1 MLKKGSTIQVIR
13 ILFLIILLSL
23 TGIGCSTQTGQSGNN
38 QAGTDK
44 ASQDPVKIGLLVPYT
59 GVFTSN
65 GVDITRGV
73 ELYLD
78 EVGWKA
84 GGREIKLI
92 KEDSEMNG
100 QVSLQK
106 TRRLVESEK
115 IDILTG
121 VVSSTVAYAIRDY
134 VVGNKL
140 PFIISNAGARDLTRG
155 DASEYIF
162 RVSFANGQYEYPFA
176 KYLFNE
182 LNIRKVVV
190 MAPDYAAGL
199 EKAEGFMISFK
210 EAGGEVI
217 QEIYPKLGTT
227 DYGPYF
233 AQVKD
238 ADAVFVHFSAA
249 DSIKFVKQYDEYGLK
264 KKLPLFSAGDLV
276 DESSLPGQGDSALGI
291 ISALHYSAAI
301 KTPENEKFVKTYTAK
316 YGEGPNMFAEQ
327 GYVSAQVIVKAL
339 DATSGNTLDKAK
351 LLEAIRNVQ
360 FDAPRGPFKFDKKT
374 QNVIFNTYI
383 RKTEKIDGK
392 LVNSVIKTIPNIADY
407 WTGKK

>member
-1 MLKKGSTIQVIR
+1 MRKKSKVFQIVSS
-13 ILFLIILLSL
+13 LFLIILLGFS
-23 TGIGCSTQTGQSGNN
+23 GIGCSTQTN
-38 QAGTDK
+38 TDPIK
-44 ASQDPVKIGLLVPYT
+44 LGLLVPYT

-65 GVDITRGV
+65 GVDITRGA

-84 GGREIKLI
+84 GGRDIKLF

-106 TRRLVESEK
+106 ARRLVESEK

-140 PFIISNAGARDLTRG
+140 PFIVSNAGARDLTRG
-155 DASEYIF
+155 DANEYIF
-162 RVSFANGQYEYPFA
+162 RVSFANGQYEYPMA
-176 KYLFNE
+176 KYVYDKM
-182 LNIRKVVV
+182 NIRKVVV

-227 DYGPYF
+227 DYGPYL
-233 AQVKD
+233 AQVQD

-264 KKLPLFSAGDLV
+264 NKLPLISAGDLV

-291 ISALHYSAAI
+291 ISALHYSAALT
-301 KTPENEKFVKTYTAK
+301 TPENQEFVKNYTAK
-316 YGEGPNMFAEQ
+316 YGVGPNMFAEE

-339 DATSGNTLDKAK
+339 EATGGNTLDKAQ

-360 FDAPRGPFKFDKKT
+360 FDAPRGPFKFDPKT

-392 LVNSVIKTIPNIADY
+392 LVNSVIETIPNISDY
-407 WTGKK
+407 WTPSK

>member
-1 MLKKGSTIQVIR
+1 MRKKSKVFQIVSS
-13 ILFLIILLSL
+13 LFLIILLGFS
-23 TGIGCSTQTGQSGNN
+23 GIGCSTQTN
-38 QAGTDK
+38 TDPIK
-44 ASQDPVKIGLLVPYT
+44 LGLLVPYT

-65 GVDITRGV
+65 GVDITRGA

-84 GGREIKLI
+84 GGREIKLF

-106 TRRLVESEK
+106 ARRLVESEK

-140 PFIISNAGARDLTRG
+140 PFIVSNAGARDLTRG
-155 DASEYIF
+155 DANEYIF
-162 RVSFANGQYEYPFA
+162 RVSFANGQYEYPMA
-176 KYLFNE
+176 KYVYDKM
-182 LNIRKVVV
+182 NIRKVVV

-227 DYGPYF
+227 DYGPYL
-233 AQVKD
+233 AQVQD

-264 KKLPLFSAGDLV
+264 NKLPLLSAGDLV

-291 ISALHYSAAI
+291 ISALHYSAALT
-301 KTPENEKFVKTYTAK
+301 TPENQEFVKNYTAK
-316 YGEGPNMFAEQ
+316 YGVGPNMFAEE

-339 DATSGNTLDKAK
+339 EATGGNTLDKAQ

-360 FDAPRGPFKFDKKT
+360 FDAPRGPFKFDPKT

-383 RKTEKIDGK
+383 RKTEKIDGT
-392 LVNSVIKTIPNIADY
+392 LVNSVIETIPNISDY
-407 WTGKK
+407 WTPSK

>member
-1 MLKKGSTIQVIR
+1 MHKKKLFVRVG

-23 TGIGCSTQTGQSGNN
+23 TGIGCGTQTGNGP
-38 QAGTDK
+38 ADK
-44 ASQDPVKIGLLVPYT
+44 GQTNQDPVKIGLLVPYT
-59 GVFTSN
+59 GVFTSI
-65 GVDITRGV
+65 GVNITRGA

-78 EVGWKA
+78 EIGWKA

-176 KYLFNE
+176 KYMYNE

-233 AQVKD
+233 AQVKN
-238 ADAVFVHFSAA
+238 ADAVFAHFSAA

-264 KKLPLFSAGDLV
+264 RIPLYSAGDLV

-291 ISALHYSAAI
+291 VSALHYSAALT
-301 KTPENEKFVKTYTAK
+301 TPENQKFVKNYTAK
-316 YGEGPNMFAEQ
+316 YGDSPNMFAEQ

-339 DATSGNTLDKAK
+339 DATGGNTSDKAQ
-351 LLEAIRNVQ
+351 LLAAIRKVQ
-360 FDAPRGPFKFDKKT
+360 FDAPRGPFKFDQKT
-374 QNVIFNTYI
+374 QNVIFDTYI
-383 RKTEKIDGK
+383 RKVEKVNGK
-392 LVNSVIKTIPNIADY
+392 LVNTVIKSIPNVSDY

>member
-1 MLKKGSTIQVIR
+1 MHKRRLIIR
-13 ILFLIILLSL
+13 MGILFLIILLSL
-23 TGIGCSTQTGQSGNN
+23 TGTGCGN
-38 QAGTDK
+38 QASNTPTDK
-44 ASQDPVKIGLLVPYT
+44 GQASTDPIKVGLLVPYT

-84 GGREIKLI
+84 GGRDIKLI

-100 QVSLQK
+100 QVGLQK

-134 VVGNKL
+134 VVGNEL
-140 PFIISNAGARDLTRG
+140 PFIISNAGARNLTRG
-155 DASEYIF
+155 DASKYIF

-176 KYLFNE
+176 KYMYNE
-182 LNIRKVVV
+182 LKIHKIVV

-227 DYGPYF
+227 DYGPF
-233 AQVKD
+233 LAQVKD

-264 KKLPLFSAGDLV
+264 RIPLFSAGDLV

-291 ISALHYSAAI
+291 ISALHYSAAL
-301 KTPENEKFVKTYTAK
+301 TNPQNQNFVKNYTAK
-316 YGEGPNMFAEQ
+316 YGDSPNMFAEQ

-339 DATSGNTLDKAK
+339 GAIKGDTSDKEK
-351 LLEAIRNVQ
+351 LLQAIRTVQ
-360 FDAPRGPFKFDKKT
+360 FDAPRGPFKFDQKT
-374 QNVIFNTYI
+374 QNVIFDTHI
-383 RKTEKIDGK
+383 RKVEKVDGK
-392 LVNSVIKTIPNIADY
+392 LVNTVIKSIPNTSDY
-407 WTGKK
+407 WSGNK

>member
-1 MLKKGSTIQVIR
+1 MRKKGRVIQLG
-13 ILFLIILLSL
+13 ILFLVILLSL
-23 TGIGCSTQTGQSGNN
+23 TGIGCGTQAGQSGSN
-38 QAGTDK
+38 QAGKDQ
-44 ASQDPVKIGLLVPYT
+44 ARIDPVKVGLLVPYT

-65 GVDITRGV
+65 GVDITRGA

-100 QVSLQK
+100 QVGLQK

-140 PFIISNAGARDLTRG
+140 PFIISNAGARDLTREDG
-155 DASEYIF
+155 SEYIF

-176 KYLFNE
+176 KYMVDT

-199 EKAEGFMISFK
+199 EKAEGFMIGFK
-210 EAGGEVI
+210 KAGGEVI

-227 DYGPYF
+227 DYGPYLT
-233 AQVKD
+233 QVKD

-264 KKLPLFSAGDLV
+264 NKLPLFSAGDLV

-291 ISALHYSAAI
+291 TSALHYSAALT
-301 KTPENEKFVKTYTAK
+301 TPENQKFVKNYTAK

-339 DATSGNTLDKAK
+339 DATGGNTSDKAQ
-351 LLEAIRNVQ
+351 LLAAIRKVQ
-360 FDAPRGPFKFDKKT
+360 FDAPRGPFKFDQKT

-383 RKTEKIDGK
+383 RKTEKINGK
-392 LVNSVIKTIPNIADY
+392 LVNSVIETIPNISDY
-407 WTGKK
+407 WTPAK

>member
-1 MLKKGSTIQVIR
+1 MRKRGRLIRLGIVI
-13 ILFLIILLSL
+13 LIILLSL
-23 TGIGCSTQTGQSGNN
+23 TGIGCSTQPGQSGNVSSN
-38 QAGTDK
+38 SGQVNK
-44 ASQDPVKIGLLVPYT
+44 EPVKIGLLVPYT

-65 GVDITRGV
+65 GVDITRGA
-73 ELYLD
+73 ELYFD
-78 EVGWKA
+78 EIGWKA
-84 GGREIKLI
+84 GGRDIKLI

-162 RVSFANGQYEYPFA
+162 RVSFANGQYEYPFS
-176 KYLFNE
+176 KYMFNE

-190 MAPDYAAGL
+190 MAPDYAAGR
-199 EKAEGFMISFK
+199 EKAEGFMIGFK
-210 EAGGEVI
+210 EAGGQI
-217 QEIYPKLGTT
+217 LQEIYPPLGTT
-227 DYGPYF
+227 DYGPYLT
-233 AQVKD
+233 QVKD

-249 DSIKFVKQYDEYGLK
+249 DSIKFVKQYEEYGLK
-264 KKLPLFSAGDLV
+264 KKLPLYSAGDLV

-291 ISALHYSAAI
+291 ISALHYSAALT
-301 KTPENEKFVKTYTAK
+301 TPENQKFVKNYTAK
-316 YGEGPNMFAEQ
+316 YGDSPNMFAEQ
-327 GYVSAQVIVKAL
+327 GYVSAQVIAKAL
-339 DATSGNTLDKAK
+339 EATGGNTADKPK
-351 LLEAIRNVQ
+351 LLEAIRKVQ
-360 FDAPRGPFKFDKKT
+360 FEAPRGPFKFDQKT
-374 QNVIFNTYI
+374 QNVIFDTHI
-383 RKTEKIDGK
+383 RKVEKVNGK
-392 LVNSVIKTIPNIADY
+392 LVNTVIKSIPNISDY

>member
-1 MLKKGSTIQVIR
+1 MRKRGRALRLGIVI
-13 ILFLIILLSL
+13 LIILLSL
-23 TGIGCSTQTGQSGNN
+23 TGIGCGTQAGQSGNVSSN
-38 QAGTDK
+38 NGQVNK
-44 ASQDPVKIGLLVPYT
+44 DPIKIGLLVPYT

-162 RVSFANGQYEYPFA
+162 RVSFANGQYEYPFS

-182 LNIRKVVV
+182 RNIRKVVV
-190 MAPDYAAGL
+190 MAPDYAAGR
-199 EKAEGFMISFK
+199 EKAEGFMIGFK
-210 EAGGEVI
+210 EAGGQVL
-217 QEIYPKLGTT
+217 QEIYPPLGTT
-227 DYGPYF
+227 DYGPYLT
-233 AQVKD
+233 QVKD

-264 KKLPLFSAGDLV
+264 RIPLYSAGDLV

-291 ISALHYSAAI
+291 ISALHYSAALT
-301 KTPENEKFVKTYTAK
+301 TPENQKFVKNYTTK
-316 YGEGPNMFAEQ
+316 YGDGPNMFAEQ
-327 GYVSAQVIVKAL
+327 GYVSSQVIVKAL
-339 DATSGNTLDKAK
+339 EATGGNTTDKPK
-351 LLEAIRNVQ
+351 LLEAIRKVQ
-360 FDAPRGPFKFDKKT
+360 FDAPRGPFKFDQKT
-374 QNVIFNTYI
+374 QNVIFDTHI
-383 RKTEKIDGK
+383 RKVEKVNGK
-392 LVNSVIKTIPNIADY
+392 LVNTVIKSIPNVSDY

>member
-1 MLKKGSTIQVIR
+1 MHKRRLIIR
-13 ILFLIILLSL
+13 MGILFLIILLSL
-23 TGIGCSTQTGQSGNN
+23 TGTGCGN
-38 QAGTDK
+38 QASNTPTDK
-44 ASQDPVKIGLLVPYT
+44 GQASTDPIKVGLLVPYT

-84 GGREIKLI
+84 GGRDIKLI

-100 QVSLQK
+100 QVGLQK

-134 VVGNKL
+134 VVGNEL
-140 PFIISNAGARDLTRG
+140 PFIISNAGARNLTRE
-155 DASEYIF
+155 DASKYIF

-176 KYLFNE
+176 KYMYNE
-182 LNIRKVVV
+182 LNIHKVVV

-227 DYGPYF
+227 DYGPF
-233 AQVKD
+233 LAQVKD

-249 DSIKFVKQYDEYGLK
+249 DSIKFVKQYGEYGLK
-264 KKLPLFSAGDLV
+264 RIPLFSAGDLV

-291 ISALHYSAAI
+291 ISALHYSAAL
-301 KTPENEKFVKTYTAK
+301 TNPQNQNFVKNYTAK
-316 YGEGPNMFAEQ
+316 YGDSPNMFAEQ

-339 DATSGNTLDKAK
+339 GAIKGDTSDKEK
-351 LLEAIRNVQ
+351 LLQAIRTVQ
-360 FDAPRGPFKFDKKT
+360 FDAPRGPFKFDQKT
-374 QNVIFNTYI
+374 QNVIFDTHI
-383 RKTEKIDGK
+383 RKVEKVDGK
-392 LVNSVIKTIPNIADY
+392 LVNTVIKSIPNTSDY
-407 WTGKK
+407 WSGNK

>member
-1 MLKKGSTIQVIR
+1 MRKKSKVFQIVSS
-13 ILFLIILLSL
+13 LFLIILLGFS
-23 TGIGCSTQTGQSGNN
+23 GIGCSTQTN
-38 QAGTDK
+38 TDPIK
-44 ASQDPVKIGLLVPYT
+44 LGLLVPYT

-65 GVDITRGV
+65 GVDITRGA

-84 GGREIKLI
+84 GGREIKLF

-106 TRRLVESEK
+106 ARRLVESEK

-140 PFIISNAGARDLTRG
+140 PFIVSNAGARDLTRG
-155 DASEYIF
+155 DANEYIF
-162 RVSFANGQYEYPFA
+162 RVSFANGQYEYPMA
-176 KYLFNE
+176 KYVYDKM
-182 LNIRKVVV
+182 NIRKVVV

-227 DYGPYF
+227 DYGPYL
-233 AQVKD
+233 AQVQD

-264 KKLPLFSAGDLV
+264 NKLPLLSAGDLV

-291 ISALHYSAAI
+291 ISALHYSAALT
-301 KTPENEKFVKTYTAK
+301 TPENQEFVKNYTAK
-316 YGEGPNMFAEQ
+316 YGVGPNMFAEE

-339 DATSGNTLDKAK
+339 EATGGNTLDKAQ

-360 FDAPRGPFKFDKKT
+360 FDAPRGPFKFDPKT

-392 LVNSVIKTIPNIADY
+392 LVNSVIETIPNISDY
-407 WTGKK
+407 WTPSK

>member
-1 MLKKGSTIQVIR
+1 MRKKNLFVRAG

-23 TGIGCSTQTGQSGNN
+23 TGIGCGTQTGNGP
-38 QAGTDK
+38 ADK
-44 ASQDPVKIGLLVPYT
+44 GQTNQDPVKIGLLVPYT

-65 GVDITRGV
+65 GVDITRGA

-78 EVGWKA
+78 EIGWKA

-176 KYLFNE
+176 KYMYNE

-233 AQVKD
+233 AQVKN

-264 KKLPLFSAGDLV
+264 RIPLYSAGDLV

-291 ISALHYSAAI
+291 VSALHYSAALT
-301 KTPENEKFVKTYTAK
+301 TPENQKFVKNYTAK
-316 YGEGPNMFAEQ
+316 YGDSPNMFAEQ

-339 DATSGNTLDKAK
+339 DATGGNTSDKAQ
-351 LLEAIRNVQ
+351 LLAAIRKVQ
-360 FDAPRGPFKFDKKT
+360 FDAPRGPFKFDQKT
-374 QNVIFNTYI
+374 QNVIFDTHI
-383 RKTEKIDGK
+383 RKVEKVSGK
-392 LVNSVIKTIPNIADY
+392 LVNTVIKSIPNTSDY

>member
-1 MLKKGSTIQVIR
+1 MHKKNLFVRVG

-23 TGIGCSTQTGQSGNN
+23 TGIGCGTQTGNGP
-38 QAGTDK
+38 ADK
-44 ASQDPVKIGLLVPYT
+44 GQTNQDPVKIGLLVPYT
-59 GVFTSN
+59 GVFTSI
-65 GVDITRGV
+65 GVNITRGA

-78 EVGWKA
+78 EIGWKA

-176 KYLFNE
+176 KYMYNE

-227 DYGPYF
+227 DYGPYL
-233 AQVKD
+233 AQVKN

-264 KKLPLFSAGDLV
+264 RIPLYSAGDLV

-291 ISALHYSAAI
+291 VSALHYSAALT
-301 KTPENEKFVKTYTAK
+301 TPENQKFVKNYTAK
-316 YGEGPNMFAEQ
+316 YGDSPNMFAEQ

-339 DATSGNTLDKAK
+339 DATGGNTSDKAQ
-351 LLEAIRNVQ
+351 LLAAIRKVQ
-360 FDAPRGPFKFDKKT
+360 FDAPRGPFKFDQKT
-374 QNVIFNTYI
+374 QNVIFDTYI
-383 RKTEKIDGK
+383 RKVEKVNGK
-392 LVNSVIKTIPNIADY
+392 LVNTVIKSIPNVSDY